1 MHVEPKHI
9 ATGAVMTVLLA
20 LFLFWQG
27 DADGMDQQPVQME
40 QDASDGRAPEQAA
53 KKQMAARYEKI
64 RGMESQ
70 VVIEDLRNPF
80 SPAHEKRGEAVA
92 EPTKN
97 EALQGKAAPSKKQ
110 DAARQQVAPLPQE
123 AGTAADAG
131 RVTTPVAQSD
141 RQGQMVRRPYW
152 PCAASCR
159 AAWSRSSSCRTAERA
174 NRLRS
179 ASASSPMRSSR
190 SAGRACGCAGP
201 RARYGWRW
209 PRSAELHRSNA

>member
-9 ATGAVMTVLLA
+9 VTGAVMTVLLA

-40 QDASDGRAPEQAA
+40 QGASDGRSPDQAA

-70 VVIEDLRNPF
+70 VAIEDLRNPF

-110 DAARQQVAPLPQE
+110 EAARQQVAPLPQE
-123 AGTAADAG
+123 AGTAAEAG
-131 RVTTPVAQSD
+131 RVTTPAAQSVQAGTDGAKAVLALRGIVQGGVEPLVILSDD
-141 RQGQMVRRPYW
+141 RTSQSLAVGERFLAYEVVEIG
-152 PCAASCR
+152 
-159 AAWSRSSSCRTAERA
+159 RTGV
-174 NRLRS
+174 RLRGPEGEIWLTM
-179 ASASSPMRSSR
+179 ASFS
-190 SAGRACGCAGP
+190 
-201 RARYGWRW
+201 
-209 PRSAELHRSNA
+209 

>member
-9 ATGAVMTVLLA
+9 VTGAVMTVLLA

-40 QDASDGRAPEQAA
+40 QGASDGRSPDQAA

-70 VVIEDLRNPF
+70 VAIEDLRNPF

-131 RVTTPVAQSD
+131 RVTTPVAQSVQAGTD
-141 RQGQMVRRPYW
+141 GAKAVLALRGIVQGGVEPLVIL
-152 PCAASCR
+152 SDG
-159 AAWSRSSSCRTAERA
+159 RTSQSLAVGERFLA
-174 NRLRS
+174 YEVVEIGRTGVRLRGPEGEIWLTM
-179 ASASSPMRSSR
+179 ASFS
-190 SAGRACGCAGP
+190 
-201 RARYGWRW
+201 
-209 PRSAELHRSNA
+209 

>member
-40 QDASDGRAPEQAA
+40 QGASDGRSPDQAA

-70 VVIEDLRNPF
+70 VAIEDLRNPF

-131 RVTTPVAQSD
+131 RVTTPVAQSVQAGTD
-141 RQGQMVRRPYW
+141 GAKAVLALRGIVQGGVEPLVIL
-152 PCAASCR
+152 SDG
-159 AAWSRSSSCRTAERA
+159 RTSQSLAVGERFLA
-174 NRLRS
+174 YEVVEIGRTGVRLRGPEGEIWLTM
-179 ASASSPMRSSR
+179 ASFS
-190 SAGRACGCAGP
+190 
-201 RARYGWRW
+201 
-209 PRSAELHRSNA
+209 

>member
-40 QDASDGRAPEQAA
+40 QGASDGRSPDQAA

-70 VVIEDLRNPF
+70 VAIEDLRNPF

-110 DAARQQVAPLPQE
+110 EAARQQVAPLPQE

-131 RVTTPVAQSD
+131 RVTTPVAQSVQAGTD
-141 RQGQMVRRPYW
+141 GAKAVLALRGIVQGGVEPLVILSDGRTSQSLAVGERFLAYEVVEIGRTGVRPRGPEGEIW
-152 PCAASCR
+152 LAMASF
-159 AAWSRSSSCRTAERA
+159 S
-174 NRLRS
+174 
-179 ASASSPMRSSR
+179 
-190 SAGRACGCAGP
+190 
-201 RARYGWRW
+201 
-209 PRSAELHRSNA
+209 

>member
-9 ATGAVMTVLLA
+9 VTGAVMTALLA

-40 QDASDGRAPEQAA
+40 QGASDGRSPDQAA

-70 VVIEDLRNPF
+70 VAIEDLRNPF

-110 DAARQQVAPLPQE
+110 EAARQQVAPLPQE
-123 AGTAADAG
+123 AGTAAEAG
-131 RVTTPVAQSD
+131 RVTTPAAQSVQAGTD
-141 RQGQMVRRPYW
+141 GAKAVLALRGIVQGGVEPLVIL
-152 PCAASCR
+152 SDG
-159 AAWSRSSSCRTAERA
+159 RTSQSLAVGERFLA
-174 NRLRS
+174 YEVVEIGRTGVRLRGPEGEIWLTM
-179 ASASSPMRSSR
+179 ASFS
-190 SAGRACGCAGP
+190 
-201 RARYGWRW
+201 
-209 PRSAELHRSNA
+209 

>member
-40 QDASDGRAPEQAA
+40 QGASDGRSPDQAA

-70 VVIEDLRNPF
+70 VAIEDLRNPF

-110 DAARQQVAPLPQE
+110 EAARQQVAPLPQE

-131 RVTTPVAQSD
+131 RVTTPVAQSVQAGTD
-141 RQGQMVRRPYW
+141 GAKAVLALRGIVQGGVEPLVIL
-152 PCAASCR
+152 SDG
-159 AAWSRSSSCRTAERA
+159 RTSQSLAVGERFLA
-174 NRLRS
+174 YEVVEIGRTGVRLRGPEGEIWLAM
-179 ASASSPMRSSR
+179 ASFS
-190 SAGRACGCAGP
+190 
-201 RARYGWRW
+201 
-209 PRSAELHRSNA
+209 

>member
-9 ATGAVMTVLLA
+9 VTGAVMTVLLA

-40 QDASDGRAPEQAA
+40 QGASDGRSPDQAA

-70 VVIEDLRNPF
+70 VAIEDLRNPF

-131 RVTTPVAQSD
+131 RVTTPVAQSVQAGTD
-141 RQGQMVRRPYW
+141 GAKAVLALRGIAQGGVEPLVIL
-152 PCAASCR
+152 SDG
-159 AAWSRSSSCRTAERA
+159 RTSQSLAVGERFLA
-174 NRLRS
+174 YEVVEIGRTGVRLRGPEGEIWLTM
-179 ASASSPMRSSR
+179 ASFS
-190 SAGRACGCAGP
+190 
-201 RARYGWRW
+201 
-209 PRSAELHRSNA
+209 

>member
-1 MHVEPKHI
+1 MHVETKHI

-27 DADGMDQQPVQME
+27 DVDGMDQQPVQME
-40 QDASDGRAPEQAA
+40 QGASDGRSPDQAA

-70 VVIEDLRNPF
+70 VAIEDLRNPF

-110 DAARQQVAPLPQE
+110 EAARQQVAPLPKE

-131 RVTTPVAQSD
+131 RVTTPVAQSVQAGTD
-141 RQGQMVRRPYW
+141 GAKAVLVLRGIVQGGAEPLVIL
-152 PCAASCR
+152 SDG
-159 AAWSRSSSCRTAERA
+159 RTSQSLAVGERFLA
-174 NRLRS
+174 YEVVEIGRTGVRLRGPEGEIWLAL
-179 ASASSPMRSSR
+179 ASFS
-190 SAGRACGCAGP
+190 
-201 RARYGWRW
+201 
-209 PRSAELHRSNA
+209 

>member
-9 ATGAVMTVLLA
+9 VTGAVMTVLLA

-27 DADGMDQQPVQME
+27 DVDGMDQQPVQME
-40 QDASDGRAPEQAA
+40 QGASDGRSPDQAA

-70 VVIEDLRNPF
+70 VAIEDLRNPF

-110 DAARQQVAPLPQE
+110 EAARQQVAPLPQE

-131 RVTTPVAQSD
+131 RVTTPVAQSVQAGTD
-141 RQGQMVRRPYW
+141 GAKAVLALRGIVQGGVEPLVIL
-152 PCAASCR
+152 SDG
-159 AAWSRSSSCRTAERA
+159 RTSQSLAVGERFLA
-174 NRLRS
+174 YEVVEIGRTGVRLRGPEGEIWLAM
-179 ASASSPMRSSR
+179 ASFS
-190 SAGRACGCAGP
+190 
-201 RARYGWRW
+201 
-209 PRSAELHRSNA
+209 